1 MKGESYAGCTE
12 KVETGTGSTNEKA
25 CKDMIRGKSYDGVSQ
40 LDGRNGLKQN

>member
-25 CKDMIRGKSYDGVSQ
+25 CNDMI
-40 LDGRNGLKQN
+40 